1 MDRIRVYEAAKKLNL
16 ESKNLIKTLQEK
28 GVDVKS
34 PISFITKAQFDDLL
48 NTMTSSEDKP
58 PTGDGK
64 VLDLPRKPAEK
75 EKAEPAQQ
83 AAGAGEAEKE
93 TSKLSLVKPEPEPKE
108 AKKPAKKKARTRK
121 AKKAASA
128 KKAAAAK
135 KAEAAKPAKAPAK
148 SARRPKTGGARKQP
162 VTSAVSYLALGIAAM
177 ALLAALV
184 INSSVSK
191 NAAGVQQAVTATQGI
206 DAEMAA
212 INDGLRINQDLIF
225 ENRDALAQ
233 LKLSQAQGDL
243 AEQSAALD
251 ELAATL
257 PADLAARV
265 TGLSRGL
272 ETLASS
278 L

>member
-1 MDRIRVYEAAKKLNL
+1 MEKIRVYEAARKLNL
-16 ESKNLIKTLQEK
+16 ESKDLIKTLQEK
-28 GVDVKS
+28 GIDVKS

-48 NTMTSSEDKP
+48 NAMTSSEDKP
-58 PTGDGK
+58 STGEGK

-75 EKAEPAQQ
+75 EEAKPAPQ
-83 AAGAGEAEKE
+83 AAGEAEKE
-93 TSKLSLVKPEPEPKE
+93 TSKLSLVKTEPEPKE
-108 AKKPAKKKARTRK
+108 AKKPAKKKARARK
-121 AKKAASA
+121 AKKAAPA
-128 KKAAAAK
+128 KKAA
-135 KAEAAKPAKAPAK
+135 AAKPAKAPAK
-148 SARRPKTGGARKQP
+148 SARRPRTGGARKQP

-191 NAAGVQQAVTATQGI
+191 NAADVQQAVTATQGI